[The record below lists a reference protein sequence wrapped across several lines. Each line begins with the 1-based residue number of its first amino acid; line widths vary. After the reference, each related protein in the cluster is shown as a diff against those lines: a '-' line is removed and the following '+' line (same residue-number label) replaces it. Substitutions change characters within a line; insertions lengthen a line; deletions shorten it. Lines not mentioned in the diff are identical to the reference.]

1 MNKEISKLLVEI
13 LRDLENTQPYYHG
26 YGYRRT
32 VRNIITGNKD
42 SEVAANFIDKKYY
55 GVMKYLSL
63 EDTENLLNQLVEENI
78 ITYDITEH
86 GKMYCT
92 FSYLK

>member
-1 MNKEISKLLVEI
+1 MNKEVSKLLVEI
-13 LRDLENTQPYYHG
+13 LTDLENTQSYYHG

-32 VRNIITGNKD
+32 IRNILIGNKD
-42 SEVAANFIDKKYY
+42 SEVAANFTDKKYY
-55 GVMKYLSL
+55 GIMKFLSL
-63 EDTENLLNQLVEENI
+63 EDTENLLNQLVKENI

-92 FSYLK
+92 FTYLR